1 MTVPTPAQTL
11 LALVMAGFALVGVPQ
26 ASAQPSPEPV
36 AADGLLARAV
46 EREGARL
53 AAQGANASAV
63 SAARAGDAD
72 WSRVVRLKRG
82 IPIVLTPK
90 GLGPLERYFL
100 AGNAEGITVLD
111 VTGPNL
117 PADAVKI
124 LRGEAPRNPECLAG
138 ARRGSPCELK
148 KGVVLAPDGVFVGD
162 LKVAELPSVVSMVPR
177 EDVAVVQRA
186 ADSSWAR
193 HSFVRGFLTGAAY
206 GGGVSALFCL
216 AYHGCGTEVLYVT
229 ALGGAVFA
237 TIDLTA
243 SGAAHAY
250 EKSRELVYRAPRQ

>member
-11 LALVMAGFALVGVPQ
+11 LALVMAGFALVGVPR
-26 ASAQPSPEPV
+26 ASAQPSPELV
-36 AADGLLARAV
+36 AVDGLLARAV
-46 EREGARL
+46 EREGDRL

-138 ARRGSPCELK
+138 AR
-148 KGVVLAPDGVFVGD
+148 
-162 LKVAELPSVVSMVPR
+162 
-177 EDVAVVQRA
+177 
-186 ADSSWAR
+186 

-237 TIDLTA
+237 TLDLTA

-250 EKSRELVYRAPRQ
+250 EKSRELVYRAPRE

>member
-1 MTVPTPAQTL
+1 MTVLTPAQTL
-11 LALVMAGFALVGVPQ
+11 LALAMAGIAVAGVPP
-26 ASAQPSPEPV
+26 ASAQPSPEPA

-53 AAQGANASAV
+53 AAQDANASAV
-63 SAARAGDAD
+63 SAARAGNAD
-72 WSRVVRLKRG
+72 WARVVRLKRG

-90 GLGPLERYFL
+90 ESGPLERYFL
-100 AGNAEGITVLD
+100 AGDADGITVLD

-124 LRGEAPRNPECLAG
+124 LRGEAQRNPECLAG

-162 LKVAELPSVVSMVPR
+162 LKVAELPYVVSMVPR

-216 AYHGCGTEVLYVT
+216 AYHGCGTEVLYVP

-237 TIDLTA
+237 TLDLTA

>member
-1 MTVPTPAQTL
+1 MRIGLPLQAVV
-11 LALVMAGFALVGVPQ
+11 ALFAVGL
-26 ASAQPSPEPV
+26 ASAGARPAYAQLSPGPA
-36 AADGLLARAV
+36 AADGMLVRAV
-46 EREGARL
+46 AREGARL
-53 AAQGANASAV
+53 AAHDASASAV
-63 SAARAGDAD
+63 SAARAGNAD
-72 WSRVVRLKRG
+72 WARVVRLKRG

-90 GLGPLERYFL
+90 ESGPLERYIL
-100 AGNAEGITVLD
+100 AGDADGITVLD
-111 VTGPNL
+111 LTGPNL
-117 PADAVKI
+117 PADALTV
-124 LRGEAPRNPECLAG
+124 LRGEASRNPECLAG

-162 LKVAELPSVVSMVPR
+162 LKVAELPYVVSMVPR

-237 TIDLTA
+237 TLDLTA